1 MIMRKKLLV
10 NSLLV
15 CLLSYLLVASCVAKD
30 DRNNQLDVSANKRN
44 QLIGYMLGK
53 MLPGIH
59 FSDKKVD
66 DNLAE
71 AVFDLYI
78 SQLDYQKRFLLQ
90 SDVDTLRSFTD
101 QIDNNLMSGHLV
113 LPKVGYDILASR
125 IIQVEQFVQQIFDD
139 GFDINREESYQTD
152 PEKDVYQTSLD
163 GLRDKWRKI
172 IKAQVISRY
181 LDLIEDRQE
190 NEGEPQKS
198 DQELFAEASE
208 KIKKRNLDFF
218 KRLHQETVQDHYDRF
233 FGAVSRAFDP
243 HTNYMAPAKKED
255 FDIQM
260 RGSLEG
266 IGALLREEDGYVK
279 VVSIMPGSAS
289 AKQGQLEAEDIILA
303 VAEKEAEPVEIT
315 DMRLSDAVRLIRG
328 PKGTEVRLTVRKPDG
343 RQEIIPITR
352 DVVQMEEAFVKHT
365 MLTSNEG
372 EKVGYIYVPSFY
384 RDFEKTRNG
393 TGGRNSTEDTL
404 NAIDSLKREG
414 MEALILD
421 LRNNGGGSLIDA
433 VDISGLFIDSGPVVQ
448 VKYSNG
454 DTRVLVDD
462 TEGASFTGTMVVLVN
477 QFSASASEI
486 VAAALQDYNR
496 AVIIGGKHTH
506 GKGTVQ
512 TIIDLNENIPLLE
525 LKKYD
530 DLGALKVTIQ
540 KFYRVNGGSTQYR
553 GVLPDVVLPDL
564 FQHLESGEQY
574 LDYSLPWDQV
584 PPINYVPA
592 APKVANLD
600 LILERSAK
608 RVAQDD
614 GFQAIVEEAQR
625 SAEKRDDTIISLK
638 LSDMKARR
646 DELSSARE
654 KLGRY
659 YKKYQREENEDGEN
673 PVQKTPAEEDLEWL
687 EEVLDDPYVR
697 EAKNIIDDMNLP

>member
-1 MIMRKKLLV
+1 MRKKFLV
-10 NSLLV
+10 NGLLV
-15 CLLSYLLVASCVAKD
+15 CLLSYFLVASCVARD
-30 DRNNQLDVSANKRN
+30 DQNTQLDISANKRN

-53 MLPGIH
+53 MLPSIH
-59 FSDKKVD
+59 FSDKKID
-66 DNLAE
+66 DTLAE
-71 AVFDLYI
+71 AVFDLYL
-78 SQLDYQKRFLLQ
+78 SQLDFQKRFLLQ
-90 SDVDTLRSFTD
+90 SDVDTLKSFTH
-101 QIDNNLMSGHLV
+101 QIDNNLMSGNLV
-113 LPKVGYDILASR
+113 LPKVGYDILSSR
-125 IIQVEQFVQQIFDD
+125 IVQVEGFVEQIFDD
-139 GFDINREESYQTD
+139 GFDLNREESYQTD
-152 PEKDVYQTSLD
+152 PEKESYQTGLE

-172 IKAQVISRY
+172 IKTQVISRY
-181 LDLIEDRQE
+181 LDLLEERDKKQGDE
-190 NEGEPQKS
+190 QKS
-198 DQELFAEASE
+198 DEALLSEALE
-208 KIKKRNLDFF
+208 KIKKRNLEFF
-218 KRLHQETVQDHYDRF
+218 KRLHQDTVQDHYDRF
-233 FGAVSRAFDP
+233 FGTVTKAFDP

-255 FDIQM
+255 FDILM
-260 RGSLEG
+260 KGSLEG

-328 PKGTEVRLTVRKPDG
+328 PKGTEVSLTVRKPDG
-343 RQEIIPITR
+343 RQQVIPITR

-365 MLTSNEG
+365 MLSSKQGKNI
-372 EKVGYIYVPSFY
+372 GYIYLPSFY

-393 TGGRNSTEDTL
+393 SGGRNSTEDTRK
-404 NAIDSLKREG
+404 AIAALAAEG
-414 MEALILD
+414 MDALILD

-462 TEGASFTGTMVVLVN
+462 TPGESFSGSMVVLVN

-496 AVIIGGKHTH
+496 AVIVGGKHTH

-512 TIIDLNENIPLLE
+512 TIIDLNENIPMLE

-540 KFYRVNGGSTQYR
+540 KFYRVTGGSTQYR
-553 GVLPDVVLPDL
+553 GVEPDVVLPDL

-584 PPINYVPA
+584 PSVSYVPSA
-592 APKVANLD
+592 SKVADLD
-600 LILERSAK
+600 MIRSRSEK
-608 RVAQDD
+608 RVGNDP
-614 GFQAIVEEAQR
+614 GFLAIVEEAHR
-625 SAEKRDDTIISLK
+625 SAENRDQTVISLK
-638 LSDMKARR
+638 LADMKARR
-646 DELSSARE
+646 DELSTARE
-654 KLGRY
+654 KLGKY
-659 YKKYQREENEDGEN
+659 YKKYQKEEGDDEENIV
-673 PVQKTPAEEDLEWL
+673 PKSPAEEELEWL